1 MIADFLIRPYTC
13 AIIAIAV
20 ILFLA
25 VDELE
30 PNRRVAFVLQCAI
43 LATGGLPDSTDAKA
57 MAGAAY
63 AVESGDR
70 RRCAQRCAIVA
81 VSGTPLPY
89 HEHGSGTPPYL
100 GG

>member
-43 LATGGLPDSTDAKA
+43 LATGG
-57 MAGAAY
+57 G
-63 AVESGDR
+63 
-70 RRCAQRCAIVA
+70 AIVNQLM
-81 VSGTPLPY
+81 S
-89 HEHGSGTPPYL
+89 
-100 GG
+100 

>member
-1 MIADFLIRPYTC
+1 MTDFLLRPYTC

-43 LATGGLPDSTDAKA
+43 LATGG
-57 MAGAAY
+57 GALIN
-63 AVESGDR
+63 
-70 RRCAQRCAIVA
+70 QL
-81 VSGTPLPY
+81 VS
-89 HEHGSGTPPYL
+89 
-100 GG
+100 

>member
-1 MIADFLIRPYTC
+1 VIADFLIRPYTC

-43 LATGGLPDSTDAKA
+43 LATG
-57 MAGAAY
+57 AGA
-63 AVESGDR
+63 
-70 RRCAQRCAIVA
+70 IVNQLI
-81 VSGTPLPY
+81 S
-89 HEHGSGTPPYL
+89 
-100 GG
+100 